1 MTADEIR
8 KMRDDTVSGRID
20 GSLTEESASVFFL
33 AEIAA
38 QLAELNDQGSISIK
52 KEIRI
57 ADAELVDAGNAMA
70 DHYRDLVTS
79 LFSRTAETAAVVSKE
94 IPPSITRWE
103 KLTKKFVSR

>member
-38 QLAELNDQGSISIK
+38 QLAELNDKGSLSISN
-52 KEIRI
+52 EVRI
-57 ADAELVDAGNAMA
+57 ADAELLEAGNAI
-70 DHYRDLVTS
+70 YRDLVTS
-79 LFSRTAETAAVVSKE
+79 LFPRTLEGASKE
-94 IPPSITRWE
+94 IPRSIARWE
-103 KLTKKFVSR
+103 KITKKFVPR